1 MFYAPPPPRGR
12 EDPDGP
18 ARTAGGGSPGVSGP
32 WVLLSGACG
41 TELERRGAAT
51 PLPLW
56 SAAALLDA
64 PDLVR
69 AVHADHVRAGAD
81 VVTANTFRTLRRTLA
96 RAGRD
101 PREAR
106 RLVRTAVALAR
117 EAVAAEARGRRVL
130 VAGSV
135 APLEDCFR
143 PDLVPDDATL
153 RVEHGLRVGD
163 LVAAGAD
170 LALVET
176 MNTVREA
183 VAALGACAAARLPA
197 AVSFTCAPGARVLSG
212 EPLADAVAAVA
223 PWRPLAVLVN
233 CCPVD
238 VATEAVGALVAAAG
252 GVPVGAYANGLGR
265 PDDARGWCFEP
276 GCGADVA
283 AYRAAAARWLD
294 LGARWVGGCCGTTP
308 AYVEALH
315 ALLEARLARGG

>member
-1 MFYAPPPPRGR
+1 M
-12 EDPDGP
+12 
-18 ARTAGGGSPGVSGP
+18 SGP
-32 WVLLSGACG
+32 FVVLSGACG
-41 TELERRGAAT
+41 TELERRGAPT

-56 SAAALLDA
+56 SAAALLEA

-106 RLVRTAVALAR
+106 ALVRTAVRLAR
-117 EAVAAEARGRRVL
+117 EGVAAAAPGRRVL

-153 RVEHGLRVGD
+153 RAEHGQRVGD

-176 MNTVREA
+176 MNTAREA
-183 VAALGACAAARLPA
+183 VAALGACAAAGLPA
-197 AVSFTCAPGARVLSG
+197 AVAFTCVAGARLPSG
-212 EPLADAVAAVA
+212 EAVADAVAAVRPLA
-223 PWRPLAVLVN
+223 PLAVLVN
-233 CCPVD
+233 CCPVA
-238 VATEAVGALVAAAG
+238 VATEALREVVAAAG
-252 GVPVGAYANGLGR
+252 PVPTGAYANGLGL
-265 PDDARGWCFEP
+265 PDDVAGWRFAP
-276 GCGADVA
+276 GCGADRD
-283 AYRAAAARWLD
+283 AYRAAVATWLD

-308 AYVEALH
+308 AYVEDVRDQLDA
-315 ALLEARLARGG
+315 AARRRR